1 MTSRAKAQILGLVL
15 PDFPST
21 LAPGMSLEV
30 ALRIVVNDDGHVDS
44 VHVTTPPSSVDAEV
58 IGAVAKWYL
67 VPAHC
72 GNSGW
77 TGSEVRTSVAFG
89 WEGDR
94 KFVTVKDPRWYAVGE
109 QVEVPDLTG
118 LSGTRA
124 QYQIGNYV
132 EPEYPRALL
141 RRGTRGLVVARFRVD
156 DQGRIG
162 EVLRVFSWPNPLF
175 GAAVQSA
182 MSHWKIER
190 VDRECRSA
198 ELGCFEDKMMMA
210 DILIERFRPMRE
222 RAAELRSRPE
232 TIREILAAGADAA
245 RLVAKETME
254 EVREAMSL
262 WQTKRGRVTA

>member
-1 MTSRAKAQILGLVL
+1 MARRIAAFSRATLLVATVCWLSVAATDAGDLRSEAMTSRAKAQILGLVL

-94 KFVTVKDPRWYAVGE
+94 KFVTVKNPRWYAAGE

-190 VDRECRSA
+190 VDREP
-198 ELGCFEDKMMMA
+198 
-210 DILIERFRPMRE
+210 IEASFIACIEANFR
-222 RAAELRSRPE
+222 LRDR
-232 TIREILAAGADAA
+232 
-245 RLVAKETME
+245 
-254 EVREAMSL
+254 
-262 WQTKRGRVTA
+262 